1 MPGGLRQKNGCLPCR
16 VAAANNDDFIIRA
29 QLRLYESSA
38 IINSRT
44 FKARQIFE
52 RKPAVLSAGG
62 DDDAASGQPHA
73 AVNLDGVWPALAD
86 PPPRCPGNHHLG
98 PELLRLRVGAA
109 SQLLSGDAGGESQI
123 IFDL

>member
-38 IINSRT
+38 IINSRA

-52 RKPAVLSAGG
+52 RKPAALSASA
-62 DDDAASGQPHA
+62 DDHAPSGNPHA
-73 AVNLDGVWPALAD
+73 ADNPHGFRPPTAD
-86 PPPRCPGNHHLG
+86 HPLSHSPIPPPTPHIPPSH
-98 PELLRLRVGAA
+98 
-109 SQLLSGDAGGESQI
+109 
-123 IFDL
+123 